1 VRDPELQVRR
11 VVANWGYVSQERGI
25 DLLARPDVDVVIGGE
40 AREWEVVEYAQ
51 DVIRSGKKK
60 ALILMGHVVSEQS
73 GMKYCAEW
81 LRSFVTEVPVEFVAA
96 PEPFWSP
103 S

>member
-1 VRDPELQVRR
+1 
-11 VVANWGYVSQERGI
+11 
-25 DLLARPDVDVVIGGE
+25 
-40 AREWEVVEYAQ
+40 VEYAQ
-51 DVIRSGKKK
+51 DIITAGKKK
-60 ALILMGHVVSEQS
+60 ALILLGHVVSEQS

-81 LRSFVTEVPVEFVAA
+81 LRSFVTELPIEFVAA